1 MSFSPIGRLQPANLA
16 QLEALLRNNNL
27 PVQDCAAQAQN
38 FFGIFNGDELIA
50 AGGLEP
56 AGDYALLRSVV
67 VREQYRSSGLA
78 RCISRYLIGLAETD
92 SKKAV
97 YLLTE
102 TAGAY
107 FEKLGF
113 ANVDRA
119 QVPRAITQTRQF
131 ASLCPDT
138 ASCMVLTLPEL

>member
-1 MSFSPIGRLQPANLA
+1 M
-16 QLEALLRNNNL
+16 
-27 PVQDCAAQAQN
+27 VQ
-38 FFGIFNGDELIA
+38 
-50 AGGLEP
+50 
-56 AGDYALLRSVV
+56 
-67 VREQYRSSGLA
+67 EQYRSSGLA
-78 RCISRYLIGLAETD
+78 RSISRYLIGLAETD

>member
-16 QLEALLRNNNL
+16 QLEALLRRNNL

-38 FFGIFNGDELIA
+38 FFGIFDGDELIA

-67 VREQYRSSGLA
+67 VQEQYRSSGLA
-78 RCISRYLIGLAETD
+78 RSISRYLIGLAEAD
-92 SKKAV
+92 AKQAV

-107 FEKLGF
+107 FEGLGF

-119 QVPRAITQTRQF
+119 QVPLEIIQTRQF

-138 ASCMVLTLPEL
+138 ARCMVLTLPAL